1 MGFEPT
7 TFTLATW
14 RSTTELHP
22 LIIQR
27 YLQCEGG
34 ELNPHAVR
42 HKILNLARLPVPPPS
57 PNTAIYEQ
65 PGRNLKYL
73 FIFLARN
80 EYEDAIST

>member
-1 MGFEPT
+1 MGLEPT

-22 LIIQR
+22 PILQLN
-27 YLQCEGG
+27 LQCEGG

-57 PNTAIYEQ
+57 PNTAINEHL
-65 PGRNLKYL
+65 GRNLKYL
-73 FIFLARN
+73 FISLARN
-80 EYEDAIST
+80 EYEEAIST